1 MAASDSRAWARKP
14 YAMLLYRKDIYDEIV
29 GVLLVIFLVFFFVG
43 SRIESLRIPIRIEDF
58 VFLLLLPFGYRYL
71 KREKT
76 KLFFWIAA
84 YFAISIIPYVAA
96 KVAGQYTLGF
106 YPIIMIKELQ
116 YFYIAYLVC
125 QNRSW
130 WLLATIDALAVII
143 IGNGIRLL
151 LAGKIAYYGIGTFG
165 TDSPSLSG
173 ALYFFSDL
181 ARKSLLNCLPRIH
194 PSARN
199 FPLPG

>member
-1 MAASDSRAWARKP
+1 
-14 YAMLLYRKDIYDEIV
+14 
-29 GVLLVIFLVFFFVG
+29 
-43 SRIESLRIPIRIEDF
+43 
-58 VFLLLLPFGYRYL
+58 
-71 KREKT
+71 
-76 KLFFWIAA
+76 
-84 YFAISIIPYVAA
+84 
-96 KVAGQYTLGF
+96 
-106 YPIIMIKELQ
+106 MIKELQ

-173 ALYFFSDL
+173 ALYFFSTIWLHIRSKLIRSRPLRWTTLFVVALGFVCVIATVSRTSIAATIVYLVTYLILTSIVSLPAFMVAAGITPKLIQIAAAGQFDL
-181 ARKSLLNCLPRIH
+181 AIGVCREAIDKAEQAQRTDAANAFREALTRYESLKVSESRRP
-194 PSARN
+194 
-199 FPLPG
+199 